1 MSQYNRTVHQDN
13 EDSGTV
19 IRTER
24 LDSGYGHKVIV
35 GGAEIMVRPREIVAL
50 IGPNGAGKSTVLKT
64 IAGQLEPVAGTIYI
78 CGRERS
84 SYSLTEIAKKQ
95 AVMLTER
102 KPAEKMTCEE
112 VISLGRYPYTGRLGI
127 LSDIDKRIVRETM
140 DLVHVTEL
148 ADRSYDHISDGQRQR
163 VLLARAICQEPE
175 IMILDE
181 PTSYLDIRHKLEFLD
196 LLRKLTHE
204 KEIGVIMSMHE
215 LELAHM
221 TADRVICIS
230 SEGQVELT
238 GRPGD
243 IFRDDIISRLYG
255 IEEGRLSEL
264 YAGFLSSIQGL
275 SNG

>member
-1 MSQYNRTVHQDN
+1 MRS
-13 EDSGTV
+13 V
-19 IRTER
+19 IRTEH

-35 GGAEIMVRPREIVAL
+35 AGAGIVVQPGEIVTL

-78 CGRERS
+78 GDEKRS
-84 SYSLTEIAKKQ
+84 SYSLTDIAKKQ

-102 KPAEKMTCEE
+102 MPAEKMTCEE

-127 LSDIDKRIVRETM
+127 LSDNDKKVVRDTM
-140 DLVHVTEL
+140 ELVHVTEL
-148 ADRSYDHISDGQRQR
+148 AGRSYDHISDGQRQR

-196 LLRKLTHE
+196 LLRSLTRE

-215 LELAHM
+215 LELAHLI
-221 TADRVICIS
+221 ADKVICIS
-230 SEGQVELT
+230 GDGKVEKVGSPEEVFT
-238 GRPGD
+238 
-243 IFRDDIISRLYG
+243 DDLISRLYSL
-255 IEEGRLSEL
+255 EDGRLREVYS
-264 YAGFLSSIQGL
+264 GFVKSIEN
-275 SNG
+275 NG